1 MKTCLLLLCISLT
14 LSSCGPKIQS
24 IQSTNRLTNLRQQT
38 IDYTEGSTPLEGYLV
53 YDASRTNVTS
63 PTVIVVH
70 EWMGLNDFSKRQ
82 ADSLAALGYVAFAAD
97 IYGKGVRPTS
107 PQEAGAQATIYRNDR
122 ALYRRR
128 LNAALDFINTQPQVD
143 RNKIAAIGY
152 CFGGTG
158 ALELARSGAN
168 IMAAVSI
175 HGGLSTPK
183 PQDARN
189 IKAKVLVQHGA
200 EDPNVPPAEV
210 QAFMDEMKSAGVDY
224 QFQAFSNAVHAFTN
238 PAAGND
244 KSKGAAYNPV
254 AAKRAWD
261 NMLLF
266 FANDAGLKFDPK

>member
-14 LSSCGPKIQS
+14 LTSCGPKIQS

-38 IDYTEGSTPLEGYLV
+38 INYTEGATPLEGYLV

-168 IMAAVSI
+168 IAAAVSI
-175 HGGLSTPK
+175 HGGLSSPT

-266 FANDAGLKFDPK
+266 FANDAGLRFDSR

>member
-1 MKTCLLLLCISLT
+1 MKPLLPVLLSIFV
-14 LSSCGPKIQS
+14 LSCSPKIQTV
-24 IQSTNRLTNLRQQT
+24 QSTNRLQNLRSST
-38 IDYTEGSTPLEGYLV
+38 VEYKEGNTTLEGYLV

-63 PTVIVVH
+63 PTVIVFH

-97 IYGKGVRPTS
+97 VYGKGIRPTT
-107 PQEAGAQATIYRNDR
+107 PQEAGKLASTYRDDR
-122 ALYRRR
+122 ALFRRR
-128 LNAALDFINTQPQVD
+128 ANAALDYVNTLAQVD

-152 CFGGTG
+152 CFGGTA
-158 ALELARSGAN
+158 ALELARSGAKLAG
-168 IMAAVSI
+168 IVSI
-175 HGGLSTPK
+175 HGGLSSPT

-189 IKAKVLVQHGA
+189 IKGKVLVQHGA

-224 QFQAFSNAVHAFTN
+224 QFHAYADAVHAFTN

-244 KSKGAAYNPV
+244 KSRGAAYNPV

-261 NMLLF
+261 QMLLF
-266 FANDAGLKFDPK
+266 FTNDIGMRY

>member
-1 MKTCLLLLCISLT
+1 MKTFLLLFLAAFVV
-14 LSSCGPKIQS
+14 SCGPKIQS
-24 IQSTNRLTNLRQQT
+24 IQSTNRLTNLRSQT
-38 IDYTEGSTPLEGYLV
+38 VEYKEGATTLEGYLV

-107 PQEAGAQATIYRNDR
+107 PQEAGVQATMYKNDR
-122 ALYRRR
+122 ALYRKR
-128 LNAALDFINTQPQVD
+128 LNAALDYVNTLPQVD

-168 IMAAVSI
+168 IAGAVSI
-175 HGGLSTPK
+175 HGGLSSPTPA
-183 PQDARN
+183 DARN

-210 QAFMDEMKSAGVDY
+210 QAFVDEMKSANVDY

-266 FANDAGLKFDPK
+266 FSNDLGFR